1 MATTLQ
7 DYRDASYTA
16 STKFSN
22 NVRQASFAGIAIIW
36 IFKTTI
42 KEVNILPSDLLLPMI
57 LIVVTLILD
66 SLQYYVSSIIWD
78 RYCNNQEDSIDNITK
93 DTEVNP
99 PRHYVK
105 WIQIFY
111 HTKAITIAIAYCL
124 LLWYLIRTLKF
135 I

>member
-7 DYRDASYTA
+7 DYRDASYEA

-22 NVRQASFAGIAIIW
+22 NVRQSSFAGIAIIW

-42 KEVNILPSDLLLPMI
+42 EEVNTLPFDLLIPLI
-57 LIVVTLILD
+57 LIVITLILD
-66 SLQYYVSSIIWD
+66 SLQYYISSIMWD
-78 RYCNNQEDSIDNITK
+78 RYCNKQEDSIDDITK
-93 DTEVNP
+93 DTEVHP

-105 WIQIFY
+105 WIQCFFNA
-111 HTKAITIAIAYCL
+111 KAITIAVAYGF
-124 LLWYLIRTLKF
+124 LLWYLIGVLKF